1 MLARISSADLVQNR
15 DGIVSVQ
22 ELYEYVEQQ
31 VTRKSGAVGGTSIRS

>member
-1 MLARISSADLVQNR
+1 VPQISIR

-31 VTRKSGAVGGTSIRS
+31 VTASRAQNSAATSTR